1 MARLETLYFDLLKTA
16 YHLGLAV
23 LVGGSLVLGSAV
35 APAIFRAARTPG
47 EGGTSFSGV
56 LARFDG
62 LALLALVVVV
72 LTTIL
77 RAVSFET
84 VDVQIVGR
92 WVALALVAAATLY
105 VSAWSNPVAR
115 SIRRQTPGFDDL
127 PENAPARVE
136 FAKLHRGSRR
146 AMSATVLFGL
156 VALFLS

>member
-1 MARLETLYFDLLKTA
+1 MASLDTLYFDLLKTA

-23 LVGGSLVLGSAV
+23 LVGGSLVLGSAA
-35 APAIFRAARTPG
+35 APAIFRAARTRG
-47 EGGTSFSGV
+47 EGGTTFSGV

-62 LALLALVVVV
+62 LALLSLVVVV

-84 VDVQIVGR
+84 VDAQIVGR

-105 VSAWSNPVAR
+105 ASAWSNPVAR
-115 SIRRQTPGFDDL
+115 SIRQQTPAFDDL

-146 AMSATVLFGL
+146 AMTATVLFGV